1 MKIAILQTN
10 RYYYDIVEA
19 SEDSMS
25 VGELIDRLSSLDPDS
40 KIVFSNDNGYTYGY
54 ISDSVV
60 SVEEVYSKEE
70 EEDDM
75 CCDREDMI
83 YDLSNAIR
91 KNDGKPIKIGAVWF
105 IDENNEERE
114 AKWLGYND
122 SRVLGVAL
130 DDDYTFIPIDQ
141 ISDDDLIDI
150 WDVAF
155 REVIRL

>member
-25 VGELIDRLSSLDPDS
+25 VGELIDRLSRLDPDT

-54 ISDSVV
+54 ITDSVV
-60 SVEEVYSKEE
+60 STEDVYDDEE

-75 CCDREDMI
+75 ACDRGEMI
-83 YDLSNAIR
+83 YNLSELVR
-91 KNDGKPIKIGAVWF
+91 KNEDKPVRVEAIWLY
-105 IDENNEERE
+105 DEDDEEHE
-114 AKWLGYND
+114 VKWLGYND

-130 DDDYTFIPIDQ
+130 DDNYTFIPIDQ
-141 ISDDDLIDI
+141 ISDNDLIDI
-150 WDVAF
+150 WDMT
-155 REVIRL
+155 IRLKK